1 MVVPNFFFFLERET
15 LNFGGF
21 EEADFKFDNSFI
33 KFQFSY
39 IVLIT
44 NKTVS
49 VTNLIFFI
57 TRNFAF
63 YQFGR
68 YSCQT

>member
-1 MVVPNFFFFLERET
+1 MISNMTIVFPDTGPKNPNKTIMVVPKLFFFLERET

-21 EEADFKFDNSFI
+21 EGADFKFDNSFV

-49 VTNLIFFI
+49 VTN
-57 TRNFAF
+57 
-63 YQFGR
+63 
-68 YSCQT
+68 